1 MGVHTGGEDKM
12 DLFII
17 TGASK
22 GIGFE
27 LSKQLQSKGK
37 KVIGIAR
44 TLPEGA
50 KDFVTADLSETDKL
64 CTYFGFD

>member
-1 MGVHTGGEDKM
+1 MGIHTGGEGKM

-50 KDFVTADLSETDKL
+50 KIL
-64 CTYFGFD
+64 